1 MDKVLAQCEQSV
13 EEYRS
18 GKEKVFSFL
27 MGQVMRE
34 MKGKADAASV
44 RSLLLEK
51 LKKSL

>member
-1 MDKVLAQCEQSV
+1 MLRAVSSVAILIPRILAA
-13 EEYRS
+13 
-18 GKEKVFSFL
+18 SFL